1 MKRRNGFTLVELLA
15 VIVVLAIIMI
25 IAIPAVLD
33 VMNGARR
40 KTFAMA
46 VDKYVNAVTTQ
57 YVADSSYGLIP
68 GAGLYV
74 YDIQENLG
82 YTSTGD
88 NRGYVVVDAK
98 DVNDV
103 HYYVFLHDNNFMI
116 YSYDVT
122 RYKLPDQNNQNI
134 TAYSSNTWNGVAAN
148 AYYAC
153 QAVDATSQ
161 CVSPKGYII
170 TG

>member
-25 IAIPAVLD
+25 IAIPSIFD

-46 VDKYVNAVTTQ
+46 VDKYVNAATTQ
-57 YVADSSYGLIP
+57 YIADSSYGNIP

-82 YTSTGD
+82 LQSTGD
-88 NRGYVVVDAK
+88 NRGYVVVNAQN
-98 DVNDV
+98 VNDI
-103 HYYVFLHDNNFMI
+103 HYYVFLHDNYFMI
-116 YSYDVT
+116 SNYDVT
-122 RYKLPDQNNQNI
+122 TLKLPDKESSYIYTYN
-134 TAYSSNTWNGVAAN
+134 SNTWNGEAAN

-153 QAVDATSQ
+153 QKVDPSAQ